1 MSNRP
6 CSHFRNVLVHFG
18 GPWARNALQTGI
30 VASKV
35 HGALWYNAHGAVY
48 GYFEVGLSKFVHR
61 YTERNG
67 NFSFFSHSAAPR
79 HNFLFERI
87 VGEKSDFSVV
97 SIEFGVG
104 RARKWTRKHQITLR
118 SLPQRPPMSLP
129 NVAVAALI

>member
-1 MSNRP
+1 MQPFSQ
-6 CSHFRNVLVHFG
+6 CFG
-18 GPWARNALQTGI
+18 TFWWPMGPQTGI

-35 HGALWYNAHGAVY
+35 HGALWYNAHGAAY
-48 GYFEVGLSKFVHR
+48 GYFEVGLSKYLQR

-67 NFSFFSHSAAPR
+67 IFSFCSHSAAPR

-87 VGEKSDFSVV
+87 VGEKSDFSVFP
-97 SIEFGVG
+97 IDFGVG
-104 RARKWTRKHQITLR
+104 RARKWIRKHQTTLR